1 MAEKNKQPGN
11 AAKPAV
17 IDNNPISTSDARFPE
32 LSPARQQE
40 VISAEL
46 FGTAEKMDYKYSDYG
61 KKCALNGIVAA
72 QVYLRGINKDF
83 KDVNLNLFLLSLH
96 NLAVTELNCATIPAE
111 AFCDMRGNVLTFKPQ
126 GVGNERLVRKFGV
139 GIKPETGL
147 HKCWV
152 IHEGDDFTLPQFD
165 GMQVVPPK
173 WTPKSL
179 YGKVKMVVYPVEKEN
194 GDVEWLMADRSS
206 VITNV
211 VAQIRQNALYAF
223 ILKDENGKPS
233 YRYGKQVVDS
243 KARDAFYEKINQL
256 AEEANGDL
264 DKFLANPEVK
274 KYINPTYTSFGSK
287 EAMIERKMKNNAL
300 KQYPKDYESSIV
312 AKAVSD
318 MAEDYDESLNNR
330 DFADSEQDVVQ
341 SVEEETKAEPTG
353 EKVPD
358 FEVNEE
364 TGEISE
370 PERKE
375 PTSAAKRAE
384 EATSAKHAHDD
395 YEDLV

>member
-1 MAEKNKQPGN
+1 
-11 AAKPAV
+11 
-17 IDNNPISTSDARFPE
+17 
-32 LSPARQQE
+32 
-40 VISAEL
+40 
-46 FGTAEKMDYKYSDYG
+46 
-61 KKCALNGIVAA
+61 
-72 QVYLRGINKDF
+72 
-83 KDVNLNLFLLSLH
+83 
-96 NLAVTELNCATIPAE
+96 
-111 AFCDMRGNVLTFKPQ
+111 
-126 GVGNERLVRKFGV
+126 
-139 GIKPETGL
+139 
-147 HKCWV
+147 
-152 IHEGDDFTLPQFD
+152 
-165 GMQVVPPK
+165 MQVVPPK

-206 VITNV
+206 VIANV
-211 VAQIRQNALYAF
+211 VAQVRQNALYAF

-243 KARDAFYEKINQL
+243 KARAAFYEKNNQR

-341 SVEEETKAEPTG
+341 SVEEETKAEPKG
-353 EKVPD
+353 DKVPD

-375 PTSAAKRAE
+375 PTSATKPAE
-384 EATSAKHAHDD
+384 EATSAKPAQDD